1 MLLGLCTVLVCI
13 KTVTSGILRG
23 RLFCLPRYFFPE
35 GPARRCLSPARATN
49 LCLPH
54 YRKRLRLV
62 PSDDALILRTA
73 RPTHP
78 VAPARIWCADA
89 SGKAAISGFPTL
101 PLMFLAEHRTQEG
114 VSDPASPHFS
124 RCTPQGIWSP
134 PCCYRVFFLRHQVT
148 TVIIQSCRVTCFGT
162 PSFVRACGESQ

>member
-13 KTVTSGILRG
+13 TTVTSGILRG
-23 RLFCLPRYFFPE
+23 RQKSLPRYFFPE
-35 GPARRCLSPARATN
+35 GPARRCLSPTRATN

-54 YRKRLRLV
+54 YRKRPRLV

-101 PLMFLAEHRTQEG
+101 PLMFLGERRTQDG
-114 VSDPASPHFS
+114 RTQDSGGCLRPCPHTFPDALRKGSGLLHAVIVSFS
-124 RCTPQGIWSP
+124 CDTK
-134 PCCYRVFFLRHQVT
+134 
-148 TVIIQSCRVTCFGT
+148 
-162 PSFVRACGESQ
+162 